1 MRKLI
6 ALLVLACFGFA
17 GSANAQTYTFD
28 VLINDQQPSTSDH
41 FYVCIKAF
49 LGNGTEI
56 GPFNV
61 SDFPGNGFPQFTQ
74 FGLNYDFTVYITPPS
89 PPAPS
94 NFIYFRVWI
103 SENLGIPRYC
113 DSEWF
118 PYDAGGW
125 TSSQALSF
133 SF

>member
-1 MRKLI
+1 MKKLI
-6 ALLVLACFGFA
+6 VLLVLACFGFA

-28 VLINDQQPSTSDH
+28 VLINDQQPSPSDH
-41 FYVCIKAF
+41 FYVYIKAF
-49 LGNGTEI
+49 LGNGTEL
-56 GPFNV
+56 GPFYV
-61 SDFPGNGFPQFTQ
+61 YDFWGSTTSPIPAP
-74 FGLNYDFTVYITPPS
+74 GLNYNFTGLITPPN
-89 PPAPS
+89 PPVPS
-94 NFIYFRVWI
+94 NFIYFRVLI
-103 SENLGIPRYC
+103 SENGGTPRYC